1 METLG
6 KMEDTAAIPAPRVSA
21 RQRPKLSLLFARYEW
36 TITPLAL
43 IVLCVLAA
51 LLSDRFLTVRNVT
64 NILHQASVLAI
75 ISIGMTVVIIG
86 GGFDL
91 SVGSVASLAGCV
103 GALVMVRGSLTGGV
117 LAGLAVGVMVGVI
130 NGMVISLLNVSPFIA
145 TLGTMVLVRG
155 AVLLITGGVPIV
167 DLPDTFTQIG
177 TESLAGVPIPVLIAA
192 LLFFVFWIML
202 RFTPLGLK
210 MYAVG
215 GNREASK
222 LSGVSVNRVT
232 IAAYG
237 VCGAL
242 AGAAGLVLAARL
254 RSGQPTA
261 GELYELTSIAA
272 VVLGGASL
280 TGGEGRL
287 QRTVLGVL
295 IIQVLSNGL
304 NLINVHS
311 YWQRVLIGGIIIVA
325 ASVDRFRRRD

>member
-1 METLG
+1 
-6 KMEDTAAIPAPRVSA
+6 
-21 RQRPKLSLLFARYEW
+21 
-36 TITPLAL
+36 
-43 IVLCVLAA
+43 
-51 LLSDRFLTVRNVT
+51 
-64 NILHQASVLAI
+64 
-75 ISIGMTVVIIG
+75 
-86 GGFDL
+86 
-91 SVGSVASLAGCV
+91 
-103 GALVMVRGSLTGGV
+103 MVRGSLTGGV